1 MSYSQVILSRLL
13 LCLEQKDFPISSQT
27 ALFLSDLG
35 MFCVVCQ
42 YYGMSGVLGV
52 TAEERVALTLSS
64 GFNSQKRAVL
74 CSESGGLII
83 SSEDSRT
90 GCPWL

>member
-1 MSYSQVILSRLL
+1 MFGAERLPHLIPDCPVFVRTRDVLCRLSRLR
-13 LCLEQKDFPISSQT
+13 
-27 ALFLSDLG
+27 
-35 MFCVVCQ
+35 V
-42 YYGMSGVLGV
+42 SGVLGV
-52 TAEERVALTLSS
+52 MAEERVALTLSS

-74 CSESGGLII
+74 CSESRGLII